1 MSLDSASSQKDA
13 SGAPAAGPMHQVMGR
28 RWMVAAGHPLAAQAA
43 ARILEAGGNAIDAG
57 CAAGMMLG
65 VVHPDMVSFAGVAPI
80 LVHLARTGETFEVS
94 GVGPYPKRATVEF
107 FNEKCGGQIP
117 TGLLRTVVPASPDA
131 WCAALERWGTKSF
144 AEVAAPAMECA
155 EHGFPLSA
163 FSSYQFGRS
172 ADKIRKFPTSAA
184 LYLVKGQAPSPGHLL
199 VEAELAQT
207 IKTMAAAE
215 LKARARGRAGAI
227 RAARDAF
234 YKGDIARR
242 IAEYHAREGG
252 LLTAED
258 LAEFSVEVA
267 PALKTSFGEYE
278 VAACGFWCQGPVLLQ
293 MLNLI
298 EGYDW
303 RALGHN
309 TPRALHILAE
319 ATKLAFAD
327 REAYYGDPL
336 HVKVPVDGLLSKE
349 YAAARRALI
358 REDRAWPDLPPAGD
372 PYGLRAVANGGHGGG
387 HGVSGP
393 VSLSPGGLLD
403 TSYVSVVDAEGNAF
417 SATPSD
423 PGVDSPVVPGV
434 GCVVSP
440 RGSQGW
446 LAPGHPSVVAPGKRP
461 RLTPAPAMVLRDGRA
476 FMPFGTPGGDV
487 QQQAML
493 QVLLNITAHGMAPQQ
508 AVEAPR
514 VATRSFP
521 DSFWPHAHAPGL
533 LEAESRLSVETR
545 AALAGLGHNVAEW
558 PDWDWRAGA
567 VCCVVARPDGILMG
581 GADPRRGAH
590 AIGW

>member
-1 MSLDSASSQKDA
+1 
-13 SGAPAAGPMHQVMGR
+13 MHQVMGR

-57 CAAGMMLG
+57 VAAGFMLG

-80 LVHLARTGETFEVS
+80 LVHLGRTGETFEVS
-94 GVGPYPKRATVEF
+94 GVGPYPKRATAEF
-107 FNEKCGGQIP
+107 FRKKCDGQIP
-117 TGLLRTVVPASPDA
+117 VGLLRTVVPASPDA

-144 AEVAAPAMECA
+144 GETVAPAMECA
-155 EHGFPLSA
+155 EHGFPVSVFSA
-163 FSSYQFGRS
+163 YQLGRA
-172 ADKIRKFPTSAA
+172 ADKIRRFPTSAA
-184 LYLVKGQAPSPGHLL
+184 VYLKDGQGPPAGHLL

-207 IKTMAAAE
+207 IKIMVAAE
-215 LKARARGRAGAI
+215 AKSRARGRAGAI

-234 YKGDIARR
+234 YKGEIAQR
-242 IAEYHAREGG
+242 IADYHAREGG
-252 LLTAED
+252 LLTTED
-258 LAEFSVEVA
+258 LAEFSVEIA
-267 PALKTSFGEYE
+267 PALRTSFGEYE
-278 VAACGFWCQGPVLLQ
+278 VASCGFWCQGPVLLQ

-298 EGYDW
+298 ESYDW

-309 TPRALHILAE
+309 SPRALHILTE
-319 ATKLAFAD
+319 AMKLAFAD

-336 HVKVPVDGLLSKE
+336 HVKVPADGLLSKE
-349 YAAARRALI
+349 YANARRALI

-372 PYGLRAVANGGHGGG
+372 PWGLRATANGGHG
-387 HGVSGP
+387 VPGP
-393 VSLSPGGLLD
+393 AALSREGSLD
-403 TSYVSVVDAEGNAF
+403 TSYVCVVDSDGNAF

-423 PGVDSPVVPGV
+423 PGVDSPLIPGV

-446 LAPGHPSVVAPGKRP
+446 LAPGHPSIVAPGKRP

-476 FMPFGTPGGDV
+476 FMPVGTPGGDV

-493 QVLLNITAHGMAPQQ
+493 QVFLNVTAHGMAPQQ

-514 VATRSFP
+514 IATRSFP
-521 DSFWPHAHAPGL
+521 DSFWPHAHAPGV
-533 LEAESRLSVETR
+533 LEAESRLSSATR
-545 AALAGLGHNVAEW
+545 ASLAALGHSMAEW

-567 VCCVVARPDGILMG
+567 VCCVVAGPDGVLRG
-581 GADPRRGAH
+581 GADPRRGAL